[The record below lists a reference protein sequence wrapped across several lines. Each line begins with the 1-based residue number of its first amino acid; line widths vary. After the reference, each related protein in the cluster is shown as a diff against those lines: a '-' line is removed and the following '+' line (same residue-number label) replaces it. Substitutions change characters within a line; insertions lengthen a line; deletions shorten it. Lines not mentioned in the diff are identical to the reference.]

1 MDEPESLQPSS
12 DSQREVLE
20 EAVTK
25 YRKALDGSAEA
36 AGWLKARGIGR
47 KEADTARLG
56 VVIDPAPGHGKY
68 RGMLAIPYL
77 RHDGQP
83 VQVRFRCLVNHG
95 EGVSCRD
102 AGGHGKYMTIS
113 GDPVRTDTVRAIHE
127 ADDVIH
133 VTEGEFDALVL
144 QKVGLHAVAIPGAH
158 AWNGRHRRMLAGFR
172 RVYVWGDGDDAGA
185 EFTNKVCRAL
195 RSARGVAV
203 PQGTDVTDLYLAGGA
218 EALYALIDK
227 EDRPQ

>member
-20 EAVTK
+20 EAVAK

-56 VVIDPAPGHGKY
+56 VVADPAPGHGKY
-68 RGMLAIPYL
+68 RGMLSIPYL

-83 VQVRFRCLVNHG
+83 VAVRFRCLADHDHR
-95 EGVSCRD
+95 ELF
-102 AGGHGKYMTIS
+102 HGKYNTIA
-113 GDPVRTDTVRAIHE
+113 GDPVRTYNVGAIHL
-127 ADDVIH
+127 ADDVIN

-158 AWNGRHRRMLAGFR
+158 SWNGRHRRMLAGFR

-203 PQGTDVTDLYLAGGA
+203 PQGKDVTDIYLAGGA